1 MLYRAT
7 LFRRAHTYL
16 YLIHLIREGKI
27 GDRFSK
33 DIWLNVDSA
42 LPGSTIVLSE
52 LGLNGEQMIGSETG
66 QRVSVSRRRSNIEI
80 IADML
85 RVGEN
90 GAGKTEI
97 MYSANMSYS
106 QIQRYLDYLV
116 NQGFINKV
124 NMDNTM
130 VAYQVTDSGLKLLKA
145 IDTLMAMLGPGKEE
159 NI

>member
-1 MLYRAT
+1 MN
-7 LFRRAHTYL
+7 
-16 YLIHLIREGKI
+16 I
-27 GDRFSK
+27 
-33 DIWLNVDSA
+33 
-42 LPGSTIVLSE
+42 
-52 LGLNGEQMIGSETG
+52 GLNGKQALGSETG
-66 QRVSVSRRRSNIEI
+66 QRATVGRRRSNIQI

-97 MYSANMSYS
+97 MYTANMSYS
-106 QIQRYLDYLV
+106 QIQKYLDYLV

-145 IDTLMAMLGPGKEE
+145 IDTLMEMLESANSE
-159 NI
+159 S

>member
-1 MLYRAT
+1 MN
-7 LFRRAHTYL
+7 
-16 YLIHLIREGKI
+16 I
-27 GDRFSK
+27 
-33 DIWLNVDSA
+33 
-42 LPGSTIVLSE
+42 
-52 LGLNGEQMIGSETG
+52 GLNGKQSLDSETT
-66 QRVSVSRRRSNIEI
+66 QRVSIGQRRSNIEI

-97 MYSANMSYS
+97 MYTANMSYS
-106 QIQRYLDYLV
+106 QIQKYLDYLV

-145 IDTLMAMLGPGKEE
+145 IDTLLEILESTNK
-159 NI
+159 

>member
-1 MLYRAT
+1 MN
-7 LFRRAHTYL
+7 
-16 YLIHLIREGKI
+16 I
-27 GDRFSK
+27 
-33 DIWLNVDSA
+33 
-42 LPGSTIVLSE
+42 
-52 LGLNGEQMIGSETG
+52 GLNGKQALGSETG
-66 QRVSVSRRRSNIEI
+66 QRSAVGQRRSNIEI

-97 MYSANMSYS
+97 MYTANMSYS
-106 QIQRYLDYLV
+106 QIQKYLDYLV

-145 IDTLMAMLGPGKEE
+145 IDTLMEMLESAGSKS
-159 NI
+159 